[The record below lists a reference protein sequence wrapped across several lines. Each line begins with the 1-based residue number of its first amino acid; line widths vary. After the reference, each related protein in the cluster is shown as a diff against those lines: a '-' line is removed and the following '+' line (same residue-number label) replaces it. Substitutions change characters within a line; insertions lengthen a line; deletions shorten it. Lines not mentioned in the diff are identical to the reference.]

1 MLPFITGFFWLL
13 LVFAMLYMVV
23 IFLITFGWLRIKQ
36 FYHKVNTPLPEI
48 SIVVA
53 VRNESMHIERLL
65 KAIALQDYPG
75 DKYEVVIVNDHSED
89 DTYKLVTRFNDKHK
103 TINIRLLE
111 AETEGKKAAVKTG
124 IDKARYELIVTTD
137 GDCTMGPN
145 WLQGLAAYYE
155 VKKPK
160 MIVGPVVYTEEKG
173 LLRHFFML
181 DFMSLVASGAGSLGL
196 GLPLMANGANLMFA
210 KETYQ
215 KMVARQD
222 GKTKASGDD
231 VFLLHAVARLWGAKQ
246 IHFIK
251 APHTLVETTPPE
263 NMKHFLQQR
272 IRWSSKATAYR
283 SWWAV
288 FVSLTVFLF
297 NLLLVLSL
305 LAVILRAWFVVIYLL
320 FSLLKMIID
329 FPLLRHFSEFAGRK
343 KSLYYLF
350 LFGWIYPVYIVFAAL
365 YSFVSPFSW
374 KGREGLK

>member
-36 FYHKVNTPLPEI
+36 FYPKANTPLPEI

-75 DKYEVVIVNDHSED
+75 DKYEVVIVNDRSED

-251 APHTLVETTPPE
+251 APH
-263 NMKHFLQQR
+263 
-272 IRWSSKATAYR
+272 
-283 SWWAV
+283 
-288 FVSLTVFLF
+288 
-297 NLLLVLSL
+297 
-305 LAVILRAWFVVIYLL
+305 
-320 FSLLKMIID
+320 
-329 FPLLRHFSEFAGRK
+329 
-343 KSLYYLF
+343 
-350 LFGWIYPVYIVFAAL
+350 
-365 YSFVSPFSW
+365 
-374 KGREGLK
+374 